1 MPCVRHTFALLC
13 ATSTTTSTPQW
24 DKTPPAASY
33 AGGIAG
39 KAVETILIHIVTAAK
54 AKATLC
60 DVVETLT
67 SQAHL
72 WQLALHCPL
81 PLDLSHG

>member
-1 MPCVRHTFALLC
+1 M
-13 ATSTTTSTPQW
+13 
-24 DKTPPAASY
+24 KTPSAASY

-39 KAVETILIHIVTAAK
+39 KGVETILIQIVTAAK

-60 DVVETLT
+60 DVVGTLT

-72 WQLALHCPL
+72 WQLAFHGHDGSQSVAPL
-81 PLDLSHG
+81 VSMLRL